1 MSIKYNTKKQGD
13 TMKKI
18 IVASALCASML
29 FASNSQ
35 YKYEITPML
44 SGTYTEGNM
53 GLDRNYANA
62 GLSLGFNL
70 EDSMFD
76 QVELGILRTL
86 GEVDYKNSN
95 DDTEITRIFTNVIKD
110 YPLTNNSSLYALV
123 GAGAEIYSED
133 RHSNENGLFGNYG
146 AGYKYTFENDMALK
160 FDLRHLV
167 SGNNDN
173 NLLYTVGLAI
183 PFGEKAQT
191 VAAQPVQEAPAPVA
205 VSVQDVDTDGD
216 GVVDRLDKCPNSEK
230 NVIVDETG
238 CAIAVNLKVLF
249 DFDKATIKEAY
260 TTKLSRFAE
269 VLKAYPAVKTNLSA
283 HTDSKGSDEYNLRLS
298 QERADAVKKALI
310 NLGISNERIT
320 TIGYGETRP
329 VASNETAEGREQ
341 NRRVEATVSK

>member
-1 MSIKYNTKKQGD
+1 
-13 TMKKI
+13 MKKI

-44 SGTYTEGNM
+44 SGSYTEGNL
-53 GLDRNYANA
+53 GLDKDYANA

-70 EDSMFD
+70 EDSIFD

-86 GEVDYKNSN
+86 GEVDYKNTTE
-95 DDTEITRIFTNVIKD
+95 DTEITRIFTNVIKD
-110 YPLTNNSSLYALV
+110 YPLTNNSSIYALV
-123 GAGAEIYSED
+123 GAGVEIF
-133 RHSNENGLFGNYG
+133 SNERSGNDNGLFGNYG
-146 AGYKYTFENDMALK
+146 VGYKYTFENDMALK

-167 SGNNDN
+167 AGNNDN
-173 NLLYTVGLAI
+173 TLLYTVGLAI
-183 PFGEKAQT
+183 PFGEKAQP
-191 VAAQPVQEAPAPVA
+191 VAAQPVKETPAPVA
-205 VSVQDVDTDGD
+205 VAVQDVDTDGD
-216 GVVDRLDKCPNSEK
+216 GIVDRLDKCPNSEK

-269 VLKAYPAVKTNLSA
+269 VLKAYPAVKTNLAA

-298 QERADAVKKALI
+298 QQRADAVKKALI

-320 TIGYGETRP
+320 TVGYGETRP
-329 VASNETAEGREQ
+329 VATNETAEGREQ